1 MNKMDNEKL
10 VFIQK
15 VTNQVNELHRQ
26 VINTRS
32 EIDSYNENI
41 VFCMNCL
48 WKEEMVDRGWAGT
61 FEEWVP
67 KFLDK
72 NNAIMDENNAIILIQ
87 KLILPRLK
95 DALKNV
101 IDTKS
106 KKILTTLVRDVEVW
120 FAISSGDDDV
130 NELNVQKPTPDIDAR
145 VEELEKE
152 VHELQAQVR
161 TLTFE
166 HPPEF
171 HGRESLLQKLARLT

>member
-1 MNKMDNEKL
+1 MDNEKL

-15 VTNQVNELHRQ
+15 VTNQVKELHRQ

-32 EIDSYNENI
+32 ETEEYITDIE
-41 VFCMNCL
+41 FCMNCL

-130 NELNVQKPTPDIDAR
+130 NELNAR
-145 VEELEKE
+145 VEQLEHE
-152 VHELQAQVR
+152 IQELQAQVR
-161 TLTFE
+161 ALTNEFSSVHVPTLE
-166 HPPEF
+166 
-171 HGRESLLQKLARLT
+171 RQSLLQKLARLT